1 MTSTGSVRAIS
12 TDRRTTATRG
22 ADKPRR
28 IDAGLVLSGRTC
40 LYTDGANTEVF
51 LHALNIKKKNE
62 LNVKIQNEKNLFV
75 TPD

>member
-1 MTSTGSVRAIS
+1 MTSTGSIRAIF
-12 TDRRTTATRG
+12 TDRRTTDTRG

-28 IDAGLVLSGRTC
+28 IDAGLVLFGRTC

-62 LNVKIQNEKNLFV
+62 LKRKN
-75 TPD
+75 TE

>member
-1 MTSTGSVRAIS
+1 MTSTGSIREIS
-12 TDRRTTATRG
+12 TDRRITAMRG

-28 IDAGLVLSGRTC
+28 IDAGLVPFGRTC

-62 LNVKIQNEKNLFV
+62 LKRKN
-75 TPD
+75 TE

>member
-1 MTSTGSVRAIS
+1 MTSTGSIRAIS

-28 IDAGLVLSGRTC
+28 IDAGLVLFGRMC

-51 LHALNIKKKNE
+51 LHILNIKKKNE
-62 LNVKIQNEKNLFV
+62 LKRKIQNEKNLFI